1 MTVQP
6 TVGLEERL
14 DRLESRLTTLS
25 ERFEAV
31 AERLDL
37 VVEMAERQQAA
48 ALERRDLGRAMQPVM
63 HDAYEVLVDELRDLE
78 QVLTQEELV
87 TLVRRLAWNV
97 RNLNRLLDTL
107 ESMADLADA
116 LGPIAHDAYHE
127 LMRYAEE
134 ADKRGYVPFLLE
146 VGYVVDR
153 IITGFTPEDVRQ
165 LGDHVVLILNTVKEL
180 TQPQMMHL
188 LSQVTN
194 SLQEAEHDVA
204 EMPTDLRSLLRMMRD
219 PQVRRG
225 LAVVLAALRGMAP
238 QNEQTKTSKEV

>member
-6 TVGLEERL
+6 SVGLEERL
-14 DRLESRLTTLS
+14 DRLEGRLTALS

-48 ALERRDLGRAMQPVM
+48 ALEQQDLVRAIQPVM
-63 HDAYEVLVDELRDLE
+63 HDAYDVLVDELRDLE

-97 RNLNRLLDTL
+97 RNLNRLLDAL
-107 ESMADLADA
+107 ESMADLVDA
-116 LGPIAHDAYHE
+116 ATPILHDAYGEIIH
-127 LMRYAEE
+127 YAEE

-146 VGYVVDR
+146 MGYVVDR

-165 LGDHVVLILNTVKEL
+165 LGDHVVLILNTVKQL
-180 TQPQMMHL
+180 TQPQMMRL
-188 LSQVTN
+188 LSQLTS
-194 SLQEAEHDVA
+194 SLQEAEQQAA
-204 EMPTDLRSLLRMMRD
+204 EMPTDVRSLLRMMRD

-225 LAVVLAALRGMAP
+225 LAVALSALRGMAP
-238 QNEQTKTSKEV
+238 QDDNGSTGK